1 MTECLVFSCHKIS
14 ASPFVLRFVNSA
26 SQLLY
31 FCFMQMH
38 VNGISSFVA
47 MESDCSAPGGRRDR
61 QTKKAAPR
69 RRNLFHLK

>member
-1 MTECLVFSCHKIS
+1 
-14 ASPFVLRFVNSA
+14 
-26 SQLLY
+26 
-31 FCFMQMH
+31 MH